1 MAQMMTAA
9 ALKKRYG
16 RYALETLVESG
27 HLSRIE
33 RERGRPL
40 WFNVEKPLPSEKQ
53 YAELQVAR
61 FTLTSQE
68 LVDEARDD
76 VQMLAQE
83 LRDWHDNLPE
93 NLQHSERAEKIE
105 EAADALES
113 FDLQGVLPDGA
124 AERKLVYLPLLKAK
138 SRRDR
143 ADAASGKLRVVCED
157 LREMALEIEEVAGD
171 LENAADEL
179 DAVEFPGMCG

>member
-1 MAQMMTAA
+1 MQTMTGA

-16 RYALETLVESG
+16 LYALTTLVESG

-33 RERGRPL
+33 RERGKPL
-40 WFNVEKPLPSEKQ
+40 RFNVEKPLPSEKQ
-53 YAELQVAR
+53 YAELQVAPR
-61 FTLTSQE
+61 FTLTSQK

-83 LRDWHDNLPE
+83 LRDWHDNVPLL
-93 NLQHSERAEKIE
+93 LQHSELAEKIE

-113 FDLQGVLPDGA
+113 FDLPGVLPNGV
-124 AERKLVYLPLLKAK
+124 AERKLMYLPMLKTK

-143 ADAASGKLRVVCED
+143 ADAAASKLRAVCED
-157 LREMALEIEEVAGD
+157 LREMISGVKEVIDD

-179 DAVEFPGMCG
+179 DAVEFPGAVG